1 MDVNDLVVTT
11 LPSSPS
17 LLGRTA
23 VCAHYEGEPSREPM
37 MTGEFLSSV
46 LEQRA
51 EAPRRQ
57 WLFIRVADEGLRST
71 LLEVQ

>member
-1 MDVNDLVVTT
+1 MDVNDLVVII

-37 MTGEFLSSV
+37 MTGEFLNSGLGCSV
-46 LEQRA
+46 LGQRHRDGSGCSS
-51 EAPRRQ
+51 E
-57 WLFIRVADEGLRST
+57 
-71 LLEVQ
+71 